1 MLLIRPLLRVLVV
14 ASLVLSTQGLLL
26 VQGTFLLRQDF
37 VITNLC
43 ENQNRPELKC
53 DGKCFLTKQLK
64 EQREREDERS
74 AASLEIMLS
83 ASSLVIA
90 TTGLAALT
98 VRVQPYGHRPS
109 PELASALTGEVFHP
123 PRG

>member
-1 MLLIRPLLRVLVV
+1 MAWLRPILRVLVV

-37 VITNLC
+37 VIANLC
-43 ENQNRPELKC
+43 VNQDRPELEC

-64 EQREREDERS
+64 EQREREDDRS
-74 AASLEIMLS
+74 VASLEIMLS
-83 ASSLVIA
+83 ASSLVLA
-90 TTGLAALT
+90 ATGLVAPPG
-98 VRVQPYGHRPS
+98 RVQPYGHRPS
-109 PELASALTGEVFHP
+109 PELASAFTGEIFHP

>member
-1 MLLIRPLLRVLVV
+1 MTWLRPILRVLVV

-37 VITNLC
+37 VIANLC
-43 ENQNRPELKC
+43 ENQNRPEIAC
-53 DGKCFLTKQLK
+53 DGKCFLTKQLR

-83 ASSLVIA
+83 ASSLVAVA
-90 TTGLAALT
+90 TDLAAPPA
-98 VRVQPYGHRPS
+98 RVQAYGAQPS
-109 PELASALTGEVFHP
+109 PEVAMAFTGDIFHP